1 MSAPWVRRSRTL
13 TRAQGLI
20 PRMSEASSDLS
31 TILEPQRRTANT
43 FELEIP
49 AGWAQGRG
57 AFGGL
62 VLGGMLRAIERSES
76 DGERL
81 LRSISGE
88 LAGPVLVGP
97 ARVTTEA
104 VRRGSG
110 VSTWT
115 AKLEQGEGS
124 LAVATVVLAR
134 SRDIQDRSWTP
145 QMEPAPP
152 WRECTPMPAR
162 LPFVPEFA
170 QHLEYWPL
178 GALPFTGAA
187 EPVSAGWIRPRAA
200 AGGIGAAEL
209 VALADA
215 WWPAAFAIE
224 SAPRPIATVAFTM
237 QCLLGGRVLP
247 ADAPL
252 LHRAR
257 VVASAQGY
265 FVEMRELWTEGGELV
280 ALNQQTFVWIR

>member
-1 MSAPWVRRSRTL
+1 
-13 TRAQGLI
+13 
-20 PRMSEASSDLS
+20 MSETSSDLS
-31 TILEPQRRTANT
+31 TILEPHPRTEGS
-43 FELEIP
+43 FDFEIP
-49 AGWAQGRG
+49 PGWAQGRG

-62 VLGGMLRAIERSES
+62 VLGGMLRAIERSET
-76 DGERL
+76 DAERH

-88 LAGPVLVGP
+88 LAGPVLVG
-97 ARVTTEA
+97 AAAVTTHA
-104 VRRGSG
+104 VRRGNG

-115 AKLEQGEGS
+115 ATLGQGEGS
-124 LAVATVVLAR
+124 LAVATVVLAKR
-134 SRDIQDRSWTP
+134 RDIADRSWAP
-145 QMEPAPP
+145 QMQPAPA
-152 WRECTPMPAR
+152 WRDCTPMPAQ

-170 QHLEYWPL
+170 QHLEYRPF
-178 GALPFTGAA
+178 GAMPFSGAT

-200 AGGIGAAEL
+200 SRGIGAAEL

-215 WWPAAFAIE
+215 WWPAAFSIE
-224 SAPRPIATVAFTM
+224 NAPRPIATVAFTM

-247 ADAPL
+247 ADVPL

-257 VVASAQGY
+257 VVAASEGY